1 MRILIID
8 DHPLFRTGL
17 ESLVRALSPAVSVLQ
32 VADLAAAAAHS
43 GSVDLVLLDLNLPGA
58 QPLQSL
64 RRARELFESACL
76 VVVSAQDDASTIH
89 DCIAGGAAGFIP
101 KDTDPGLTEQA
112 LRLVLAHGIYLPPKA
127 LDQPLPSSAGPR
139 PSQAR
144 PADALPCLSPR
155 QQAVLRSLLQGKS
168 NKLIARDIGIA
179 EGTVKAHLWAV
190 YQVLGVQSRAQAM
203 YRAHEMGIIGS

>member
-1 MRILIID
+1 MRVLIID

-17 ESLVRALSPAVSVLQ
+17 ESLVRALAPDASVAQL
-32 VADLAAAAAHS
+32 ADLDAAQSHVGA
-43 GSVDLVLLDLNLPGA
+43 GIDLVLLDLNLPGA
-58 QPLQSL
+58 AWLDSL

-76 VVVSAQDDASTIH
+76 VVVSAQDDAATIH

-101 KDTDPGLTEQA
+101 KDTEPGVTEQA
-112 LRLVLAHGIYLPPKA
+112 LRLVLAHGVYLPPKA
-127 LDQPLPSSAGPR
+127 ASRVRTSGAV
-139 PSQAR
+139 
-144 PADALPCLSPR
+144 PCLSPR
-155 QQAVLRSLLQGKS
+155 QEAVLRSLLQGKS

-203 YRAHEMGIIGS
+203 YKAHELGIVGR